1 MECVTAKIEE
11 DNIAHLYQ
19 SVPDHS
25 APDHSAPGQSAPGQS
40 APGQSAPNQS
50 VPGQSVPDRDG
61 DRGIQM
67 TCSHTDCI
75 IQITL
80 YTFCGTERPEGQ
92 RSPRP
97 IPLKKSTSGNIAL
110 IIPTQYLPEFRNSD
124 FQRFLDGEGALQLHA
139 RSSTSPLKFVFPQP
153 EGDIC
158 DNHHPCT

>member
-1 MECVTAKIEE
+1 MECVTAKIEG

-19 SVPDHS
+19 SVPDLS

-40 APGQSAPNQS
+40 AP
-50 VPGQSVPDRDG
+50 DG
-61 DRGIQM
+61 DADRGIQM

-97 IPLKKSTSGNIAL
+97 VPPKKSTSGNIAL

-124 FQRFLDGEGALQLHA
+124 FQRFLDGEGAIQLHA
-139 RSSTSPLKFVFPQP
+139 RSSTNPLKFVFPQT
-153 EGDIC
+153 EGDNIIC
-158 DNHHPCT
+158 DSHHPCT